1 MTDDTV
7 PASQTTDVFDDLTV
21 DGIRL
26 RGTAKWS
33 HYAEDVL
40 PAWVA
45 EMDFP
50 LVPAIRLALHE
61 AVERGT
67 TGYSPQAE
75 ESRLAA
81 ACTAWMATSFG
92 SNVAPRQIRIL
103 PDVLRGVELAIR
115 TFSRPGSPVVLMTPA
130 YPPFFEIAR
139 QCTGQIIEVPMA
151 TAGGGWAIDLD
162 GVEAA
167 LKAGAGTVILCN
179 PHNPIGHVYGR
190 DELTALAALVEAHG
204 ARVVAD
210 EIHAPLVYAPMQH
223 VQYAALSDAAAGHS
237 VTMVSASKGWNVP
250 GLKCAQM
257 VLSNHADIARW
268 DKLSW
273 LETHGASI
281 LGILANRV
289 AFEQGQPSLAEI
301 LAYLDG
307 NRRLLA
313 ELIAEHLPQVRFAM
327 PEATYLAWLDCR
339 ALGPENPADFFL
351 QKAKVALSDGANFG
365 EAGRGCVRLN
375 FATSRPILTKIV
387 RAMAAA
393 ASAAG

>member
-1 MTDDTV
+1 
-7 PASQTTDVFDDLTV
+7 
-21 DGIRL
+21 
-26 RGTAKWS
+26 
-33 HYAEDVL
+33 
-40 PAWVA
+40 
-45 EMDFP
+45 
-50 LVPAIRLALHE
+50 
-61 AVERGT
+61 
-67 TGYSPQAE
+67 
-75 ESRLAA
+75 
-81 ACTAWMATSFG
+81 
-92 SNVAPRQIRIL
+92 
-103 PDVLRGVELAIR
+103 VLRGVELAIR

-313 ELIAEHLPQVRFAM
+313 ELIAEPFTAKPPGSRTRPRNLIPCNFRTYRGSVCSVTEKKYENGNDHPPVCRELHPHQLAAGALPQLL
-327 PEATYLAWLDCR
+327 LALVHGLR
-339 ALGPENPADFFL
+339 
-351 QKAKVALSDGANFG
+351 
-365 EAGRGCVRLN
+365 RL
-375 FATSRPILTKIV
+375 
-387 RAMAAA
+387 
-393 ASAAG
+393 